1 MNSDQGHDDYR
12 TKVFSIMVFAFT
24 IMMHEILGAIMQA
37 VLRGKVDLLEE
48 HTFIVDSRG
57 ETKLLAEAG
66 TAVIVVNQAG
76 RCYYQTVP
84 L

>member
-1 MNSDQGHDDYR
+1 MI
-12 TKVFSIMVFAFT
+12 FPFT
-24 IMMHEILGAIMQA
+24 IMMYGKLGAIMQA
-37 VLRGKVDLLEE
+37 VFQGKVDLLEE
-48 HTFIVDSRG
+48 HTLIVDSKG
-57 ETKLLAEAG
+57 ETRLLAEAG